1 VATEAVGF
9 WSYVRQDDEG
19 DHGRIVALADDLR
32 EQFRLL
38 TAEKLE
44 LFVDRE
50 SIQWGEAWKE
60 RIDTAIAGTTFFIAV
75 ITPSYFRSAECRR
88 ELLKFAREAERLGLG
103 QLLMS
108 VYWVRVSELDDNPE
122 ESSDEAVRFV
132 AKYNL
137 EDLREARLEDR
148 DSAAYR
154 KAVAKLAEEL
164 VKQAESVRQIE
175 DVPTPLAKTE
185 IEATEQSEAD
195 DGPGIIDRLAAT
207 EYAMPKAV
215 ELLQGIS
222 QHMEEINEKLE
233 RASTDFEAASKRGQ
247 GMKAALSVTNRL
259 AHELSEP
266 ATSIA
271 TGGEEYGQVL
281 ADVDS
286 GVNAR
291 FELLEMAEELS
302 SDDKQFLQELIDSNT
317 AAVQGQEGLE
327 ALLTAAEPVAT
338 FSRSLRRPIDD
349 MRRGLRGVI
358 DGNAVVSDWAQR
370 ATDLLGK
377 DAEQDVGD

>member
-1 VATEAVGF
+1 MATEAVGF

-19 DHGRIVALADDLR
+19 DHGRIKALSDDLR

-38 TAEKLE
+38 TAENLE

-50 SIQWGEAWKE
+50 DIQWGEAWKE

-108 VYWVRVSELDDNPE
+108 VYWVRVPELDDNPE
-122 ESSDEAVRFV
+122 ESSDEAIRFV

-137 EDLREARLEDR
+137 EDLQGARLEDR
-148 DSAAYR
+148 DSSAYR
-154 KAVAKLAEEL
+154 KAVVKLAEEL
-164 VKQAESVRQIE
+164 VKRAESVRQVE
-175 DVPTPLAKTE
+175 DVPTALAETE
-185 IEATEQSEAD
+185 VSEQSED
-195 DGPGIIDRLAAT
+195 DNGPGIIDRLAAT

-215 ELLQGIS
+215 ELLQEIG
-222 QHMEEINEKLE
+222 QRMEVINKNLE
-233 RASTDFEAASKRGQ
+233 RASADFEAANKRGQ

-259 AHELSEP
+259 ANELSEP
-266 ATSIA
+266 ATDIA
-271 TGGEEYGQVL
+271 TAGEKYGQVL

-286 GVNAR
+286 GVTAR
-291 FELLEMAEELS
+291 FELLDMSEELT
-302 SDDKQFLQELIDSNT
+302 SDDKQFLQELIGANT
-317 AAVQGQEGLE
+317 AAIAGQEGLE
-327 ALLTAAEPVAT
+327 ALLAAAEPVAT
-338 FSRSLRRPIDD
+338 FSRSLRRPIED

-358 DGNAVVSDWAQR
+358 DGNAVVADWARR
-370 ATDLLGK
+370 ATDLLGE
-377 DAEQDVGD
+377 DREQDIED

>member
-1 VATEAVGF
+1 MATDAVGF
-9 WSYVRQDDEG
+9 WSYVRQDDDG
-19 DHGRIVALADDLR
+19 DHKRITALADDLR

-44 LFVDRE
+44 LFVDRDD
-50 SIQWGEAWKE
+50 IQWGEAWKE
-60 RIDTAIAGTTFFIAV
+60 RIDTAIAGTTFFIPI

-108 VYWVRVSELDDNPE
+108 VYWIRVPELDDNPE
-122 ESSDEAVRFV
+122 SSSDEAIRFV

-137 EDLREARLEDR
+137 EDLKDARAEDR

-154 KAVAKLAEEL
+154 KAVIKLAEEL
-164 VKQAESVRQIE
+164 VKRAESVRQVE
-175 DVPTPLAKTE
+175 DVPTALAETKVSE
-185 IEATEQSEAD
+185 GQSEDAN
-195 DGPGIIDRLAAT
+195 GPGIIDRLAAT

-215 ELLQGIS
+215 ELLQEIG
-222 QHMEEINEKLE
+222 QRMEEINENLE
-233 RASTDFEAASKRGQ
+233 RASGDFDAATKRGQ

-259 AHELSEP
+259 ANELSEP

-271 TGGEEYGQVL
+271 TAGEKYGQVL

-286 GVNAR
+286 GVTAR
-291 FELLEMAEELS
+291 FELLDMSEDLT
-302 SDDKQFLQELIDSNT
+302 SDDKQFLQELIGANT
-317 AAVQGQEGLE
+317 AAIEGQKGLE
-327 ALLTAAEPVAT
+327 ALLVAAEPVAT
-338 FSRSLRRPIDD
+338 FSRSLRQPIED

-358 DGNAVVSDWAQR
+358 DGNAVVADWARR
-370 ATDLLGK
+370 ATGLLG
-377 DAEQDVGD
+377 DDDEQDIED

>member
-1 VATEAVGF
+1 MATEAVGF

-164 VKQAESVRQIE
+164 VKQAESVRDVE
-175 DVPTPLAKTE
+175 DVPTPLA
-185 IEATEQSEAD
+185 EAGVPEQPEVD

-215 ELLQGIS
+215 ELLQEIS
-222 QHMEEINEKLE
+222 QRMEEINEKLE
-233 RASTDFEAASKRGQ
+233 HASADFEAANKRGQ

-266 ATSIA
+266 ATGIA
-271 TGGEEYGQVL
+271 AAGEEYGRVL

-286 GVNAR
+286 GVSAR
-291 FELLEMAEELS
+291 FELLDMSEELT
-302 SDDKQFLQELIDSNT
+302 SDDKQFLQELIGSNT
-317 AAVQGQEGLE
+317 AAIQGQEGLE
-327 ALLTAAEPVAT
+327 ALLAAAEPVAT
-338 FSRSLRRPIDD
+338 FSRSLRRPIDE

-358 DGNAVVSDWAQR
+358 DGNAVVADWARR
-370 ATDLLGK
+370 AKELLGEG
-377 DAEQDVGD
+377 AEQDPGD